1 MGSYVL
7 INLSRSLKYH
17 FSPVPRNQNRHC
29 LSPEQ
34 MQQVPRKSVRFSHLY
49 PRSLCLV
56 QQPVRCFFFFLI
68 NFCWSVVGLQCCV
81 SFCCIA
87 KWINFTYT
95 YILSFLRFYFHIGH
109 YRVLSRDSCA
119 IQWVLISCLFY
130 HVLFENMSSIMSLFC
145 SEPCRS
151 SHLTPSESQ
160 RSFSALPGSLRSGP
174 HDLSRLI
181 SGHCPTL
188 SLCFSHTGLHRALE
202 VSKNTPLSWN

>member
-1 MGSYVL
+1 ML
-7 INLSRSLKYH
+7 
-17 FSPVPRNQNRHC
+17 
-29 LSPEQ
+29 
-34 MQQVPRKSVRFSHLY
+34 
-49 PRSLCLV
+49 
-56 QQPVRCFFFFLI
+56 FFFLI

-202 VSKNTPLSWN
+202 VSKNTPLIWN